1 MPFFNYKNIL
11 FMLYPVC
18 CYVVTLVSPSGV
30 SRSFLVRMA
39 FLPIFIKRFVVD
51 GSYII
56 LTGTTFEEVSSPEDF
71 RYIEKCPF

>member
-11 FMLYPVC
+11 FMLFPVC
-18 CYVVTLVSPSGV
+18 CYVVALVLPSGV
-30 SRSFLVRMA
+30 SRRFLVRMA

-51 GSYII
+51 GNYII
-56 LTGTTFEEVSSPEDF
+56 VTGTTFEEVAAPEEF